1 MNKDQAGTSNWHDLT
16 WRVTPDLLGICS
28 PSGRFEA
35 TNPAWQ
41 KALGYSAAEI
51 ESRHLMSFV
60 HPDDRPST
68 EQAFV
73 EIQQGKP
80 ILQFENRYRHKDGG
94 YRWLSWNCV
103 PEGDRYLCS
112 GRDITEAK
120 RNAASL
126 KSSEEEALLREQFI
140 AVLGHDLRNP
150 LAAVRAGLNML
161 ERETLSERGQMVIAE
176 SEKSVHRMFALIY
189 DLMDFARARL
199 GSGLSLDFGESCD
212 IKAALDNITG
222 EIVAAH
228 PEARIETDIAVDGKI
243 RCDIARICQMTS
255 NLVANAV
262 THGGSEA
269 IRLRARGNAEFLS
282 ISVHNGGAPIP
293 EAIRPHLFEPFVREE
308 ARPSQEGLGLGLYI
322 CAQIARAHG
331 GDLKVASDENETVFT
346 FTMGDPA
353 KAGLVGWS

>member
-1 MNKDQAGTSNWHDLT
+1 MNEDQADTSKWHDLT

-41 KALGYSAAEI
+41 TTLGYSAQEI
-51 ESRHLMSFV
+51 ESRQLMSFI
-60 HPDDRPST
+60 HPDDRART
-68 EQAFV
+68 DQAYA

-80 ILQFENRYRHKDGG
+80 ILQFENRYRHKDGS

-112 GRDITEAK
+112 GRDISEAK
-120 RNAASL
+120 RNVASL
-126 KSSEEEALLREQFI
+126 KSRDEEALLREQFI

-150 LAAVRAGLNML
+150 LAAVRAGLTML
-161 ERETLSERGQMVIAE
+161 ERETLSERGQLVIAE
-176 SEKSVHRMFALIY
+176 SEKSIHRMFALIN
-189 DLMDFARARL
+189 DLMDFARSRL

-212 IKAALDNITG
+212 IKSALDNISG
-222 EIVAAH
+222 EITAAH
-228 PEARIETDIAVDGKI
+228 PEARIETDIEVDGKI

-262 THGGSEA
+262 THGGGEA
-269 IRLRARGNAEFLS
+269 IRLRARGNADFLA
-282 ISVHNGGAPIP
+282 ISVHNGGTPIP
-293 EAIRPHLFEPFVREE
+293 EEIRRHLFEPFVRE
-308 ARPSQEGLGLGLYI
+308 AVRPSQEGLGLGLYI

-346 FTMGDPA
+346 FTMGDA
-353 KAGLVGWS
+353 SAAGLAGWS